1 MAESYLNDLK
11 KQLPCA
17 TYLNGEYGVK
27 DIYAGVPVI
36 IGSNGV
42 EKIIELELSKEEKD
56 NFNKSIEAVKILF
69 DAAKKIDGSL

>member
-1 MAESYLNDLK
+1 MAESYLYDQK

-17 TYLNGEYGVK
+17 AHLNGEYGFK

-42 EKIIELELSKEEKD
+42 EKIIEINLSKNEKD
-56 NFNKSIEAVKILF
+56 DFDKSIKSVQDLFEA
-69 DAAKKIDGSL
+69 ARKIDNSL